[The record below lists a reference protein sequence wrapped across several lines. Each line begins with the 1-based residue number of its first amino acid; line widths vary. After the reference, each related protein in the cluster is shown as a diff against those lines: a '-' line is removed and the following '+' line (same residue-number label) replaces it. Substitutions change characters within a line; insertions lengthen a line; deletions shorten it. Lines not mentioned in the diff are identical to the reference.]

1 MVLWAETQTPVLG
14 TQVRRRIVMMDHVSS
29 GVAGSS
35 GASALLLVVVERS
48 REREV
53 VSQGKNQLALT
64 RSNFVISGMEIVLE
78 KITRK
83 KDVQQNQDLVQA
95 GAPGDHGADVL
106 QPVGQ
111 EYRLESVHVKQNI
124 QD

>member
-1 MVLWAETQTPVLG
+1 
-14 TQVRRRIVMMDHVSS
+14 MMDHVSS

-35 GASALLLVVVERS
+35 GASALLLVGRESS
-48 REREV
+48 RGREV

-78 KITRK
+78 KITRR

-95 GAPGDHGADVL
+95 GAPGDHGLDVL

-111 EYRLESVHVKQNI
+111 EYRLESVLVKQNI
-124 QD
+124 QG